1 MAKRATN
8 TPPDVVERNITLVGQ
23 ITQYLLDHPEIFASL
38 PDEFELVVLPEDDPE
53 IRQHNLELLDE
64 VGTSKPIVFARVH
77 AQQDAGYDVAGAS
90 ASPGERERWSRR
102 TRPG

>member
-1 MAKRATN
+1 MAKKTTN
-8 TPPDVVERNITLVGQ
+8 TPPNVVERNIGLVGQ

-77 AQQDAGYDVAGAS
+77 AQPDKD
-90 ASPGERERWSRR
+90 RL
-102 TRPG
+102 RPRPSLFVPLAMATP